1 MSTNLRLVS
10 VSTINKVKVKV
21 REDWVDNKNKLD
33 WVRLTQVQI

>member
-33 WVRLTQVQI
+33 WVRLT